1 MFLKLMS
8 SKAVVLSDPLLYE
21 AEPEGMYLRQNNQLP
36 KYHQGITEVT
46 KLPQRKQ
53 ISTRSALTATLYRP
67 GKQMHENVRDTL
79 VRSILS
85 LALLDDCVTFE
96 PQT

>member
-1 MFLKLMS
+1 MPSSMFLKLIS

-21 AEPEGMYLRQNNQLP
+21 AEPEGMYLWQNNQLP

-53 ISTRSALTATLYRP
+53 ISTQSALTATLYQP
-67 GKQMHENVRDTL
+67 GKQMHGNVRDTL
-79 VRSILS
+79 VKSILS
-85 LALLDDCVTFE
+85 LALLDDCDF
-96 PQT
+96 